1 MSWTDILPGGIPVID
16 AIAGLSAMA
25 ALIAMVAVWQTL
37 LVRDPVKGQLKRL
50 NRQRDELRAASSS
63 LPSARRPL
71 WSADSKPLTQLLKRL
86 DLLRSREAE
95 KTAMKLAQ
103 AGYRGKEALVT
114 YQFLR
119 LTMPMIFGFV
129 GALVLIWLGLVQM
142 PEPLKLP
149 AVLVL
154 TVVGYLAP
162 DNVLGNRAKKRK
174 AAIQKAVPDG
184 IDLMVICAE
193 AGLSIDA
200 AFSKVAREMG
210 QAGPEFADE
219 LELTSL
225 ELTFLTDRGAALNN
239 LNNRT
244 DMPSIRALVS
254 TLKQTEKYGTPLA
267 QSLRV
272 LAAEFREQRM
282 LNAEAKAAR
291 LPVLLTIPMMLFV
304 LPPLFVVLMGPA
316 IMRIMDT
323 MRQW

>member
-1 MSWTDILPGGIPVID
+1 MNMTDILPGGIPVID
-16 AIAGLSAMA
+16 AIAGLSALA

-50 NRQRDELRAASSS
+50 NRRREELRAASGP
-63 LPSARRPL
+63 PSTRRSL
-71 WSADSKPLTQLLKRL
+71 WSPDSRPVTQLLKRL

-114 YQFLR
+114 YQLLR
-119 LTMPMIFGFV
+119 LTMPMIFGFC
-129 GALVLIWLGLVQM
+129 GAMVFMWLGLVQV
-142 PEPLKLP
+142 PEPLKVP
-149 AVLVL
+149 VVAVLTL
-154 TVVGYLAP
+154 LGYLAP
-162 DNVLGNRAKKRK
+162 DNILNDRAKKRK
-174 AAIQKAVPDG
+174 KAIQKAVPDG

-200 AFSKVAREMG
+200 TFSKVAREMG
-210 QAGPEFADE
+210 NAGPEFADE

-225 ELTFLTDRGAALNN
+225 ELTFLTDRGSALSN

-272 LAAEFREQRM
+272 LASEFREQRM
-282 LNAEAKAAR
+282 LVAEAKAAR

-304 LPPLFVVLMGPA
+304 LPPLFIVLMGPA
-316 IMRIMDT
+316 ILRIADAMKS
-323 MRQW
+323 W